1 MLYEL
6 MNKDRVLAILNV
18 TETGAHI
25 DKIIGTIPGYIGDVT
40 SWVDSRTSPI
50 GRANIGTLLKLA
62 GIRNRQEYLSVT
74 YGISLTD
81 TFWVRPVG
89 NTMVWDRV
97 SPYKNRLSRIISEIA
112 LNGGFT
118 ANNVR
123 SPSPEYTLDGSTD
136 KCWKRENGII
146 YLYKTNGEKR
156 SGITGNRP
164 YCEYYA
170 CQVAKQLISNKRHFV
185 HYGIKVAK
193 TDNGYN
199 KAYVK
204 CPIFTSERFGYLP
217 MDQSGYSG
225 VELIDLYKVL
235 PDESQLV
242 LREMLLL
249 DSIILNFDRHMGNYG
264 FIVNNDTYK
273 LQSFAPIFDNDCS
286 LGGFVSLKSANIK
299 EAYIEALRKQPR
311 TELGGYIKQARM
323 SLTDELISNMKNMYP
338 FHFDRLPMDIDVED
352 ERIKF
357 MEFIVNSQIKA
368 ILHG

>member
-1 MLYEL
+1 MLYKL

-146 YLYKTNGEKR
+146 YL
-156 SGITGNRP
+156 I
-164 YCEYYA
+164 
-170 CQVAKQLISNKRHFV
+170 
-185 HYGIKVAK
+185 
-193 TDNGYN
+193 
-199 KAYVK
+199 
-204 CPIFTSERFGYLP
+204 
-217 MDQSGYSG
+217 
-225 VELIDLYKVL
+225 
-235 PDESQLV
+235 
-242 LREMLLL
+242 
-249 DSIILNFDRHMGNYG
+249 
-264 FIVNNDTYK
+264 
-273 LQSFAPIFDNDCS
+273 
-286 LGGFVSLKSANIK
+286 
-299 EAYIEALRKQPR
+299 
-311 TELGGYIKQARM
+311 
-323 SLTDELISNMKNMYP
+323 
-338 FHFDRLPMDIDVED
+338 
-352 ERIKF
+352 
-357 MEFIVNSQIKA
+357 
-368 ILHG
+368 

>member
-1 MLYEL
+1 MDVLYEL

-136 KCWKRENGII
+136 K
-146 YLYKTNGEKR
+146 
-156 SGITGNRP
+156 S
-164 YCEYYA
+164 
-170 CQVAKQLISNKRHFV
+170 
-185 HYGIKVAK
+185 
-193 TDNGYN
+193 
-199 KAYVK
+199 
-204 CPIFTSERFGYLP
+204 
-217 MDQSGYSG
+217 
-225 VELIDLYKVL
+225 
-235 PDESQLV
+235 
-242 LREMLLL
+242 
-249 DSIILNFDRHMGNYG
+249 
-264 FIVNNDTYK
+264 
-273 LQSFAPIFDNDCS
+273 
-286 LGGFVSLKSANIK
+286 
-299 EAYIEALRKQPR
+299 
-311 TELGGYIKQARM
+311 
-323 SLTDELISNMKNMYP
+323 
-338 FHFDRLPMDIDVED
+338 
-352 ERIKF
+352 
-357 MEFIVNSQIKA
+357 
-368 ILHG
+368 